1 MSARQLTARMT
12 ILQAMARTAKVER
25 KTRETDIA
33 VTLTLD
39 GTGESNINTGIGFFD
54 HMLTLFARHGF
65 FNLTV
70 KCEGNTHVDYHHS
83 VEDVGITLGQAFLE
97 ALGDKAGIAR
107 YGHSYV
113 PMEYALAR
121 AVVDISGRSA
131 LDYNVPLKVEKIGL
145 FDSELVPEFFKAFA
159 DNARINLHIDLIKS
173 SNGHHDIEAVFKAA
187 ARATAEAC
195 GFDERVKDLH
205 STKGVL

>member
-1 MSARQLTARMT
+1 MERKA
-12 ILQAMARTAKVER
+12 IIER
-25 KTRETDIA
+25 KTRETDIT
-33 VTLTLD
+33 VILTLD
-39 GTGESNINTGIGFFD
+39 GTGDSEINTGIGFFD

-70 KCEGNTHVDYHHS
+70 RCKGDTDIDYHHS

-113 PMEYALAR
+113 PMEFALAR
-121 AVVDISGRSA
+121 AVIDISGRSA
-131 LDYNVPLKVEKIGL
+131 LDYNVPSKVEKIGL
-145 FDSELVPEFFKAFA
+145 FDSELVPEFFKALA

-173 SNGHHDIEAVFKAA
+173 SNGHHDIEAVFKAS
-187 ARATAEAC
+187 ARAIAEAC
-195 GFDERVKDLH
+195 SFDERVKDLH